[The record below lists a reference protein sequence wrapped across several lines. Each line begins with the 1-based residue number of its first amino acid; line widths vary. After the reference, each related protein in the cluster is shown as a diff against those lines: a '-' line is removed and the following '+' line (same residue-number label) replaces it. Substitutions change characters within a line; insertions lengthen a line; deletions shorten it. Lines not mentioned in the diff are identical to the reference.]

1 MKFSPSFRLVLF
13 LLALPVFG
21 LAQQFP
27 VNNQKIVQGV
37 GTTAQGISS
46 YSSSPPTTNPSASTW
61 RHVTSLHMDTVLQV
75 QYIYKRPRWYP
86 ISVVRRATPP
96 PATASSGSTTI
107 DYSESI
113 WQSTA
118 DSLTYYYE
126 EENGCWQPI
135 GTYLSST
142 TPVDVAATGSTGAIC
157 YGYGLW
163 YDPDV
168 DSIYAQQG
176 ATWTAIGSGASGAV
190 DSIVVLQDS
199 IIVGYG
205 AGVEV
210 TRDTIGY
217 PAGISLP
224 IAISDVTGLA
234 DSLAAAPSGTGT
246 NQRIVVWTGT
256 NSQGNSTQLQSAA
269 GVALDAALAYQ
280 IIGGSTAARP
290 TGAKGMFYTNTDNNS
305 INFYDGTNWRV
316 PVFGAST
323 TGLGT
328 AGRVFF
334 ADASGLASGSANL
347 FWDITNSRLGLGT
360 ASPNQQLE
368 LTGNMRFVATSGGSP
383 MGIIYKGTSL
393 FIHDFNIGNNGT
405 VTVNG
410 FNTFVGVNAGNLT
423 MGTTATIVAHA
434 SSNTAVGNGA
444 FKANTTGYENTAV
457 GLNALDANTTG
468 LGNNAFGIDAL
479 GLNTSGVR
487 NVAMGRY
494 ALNFNSSGGDNVG
507 VGGGALYRNTSGG
520 FNTGVG
526 SDALF
531 GNTTASNNVGI
542 GLAAGAYLTNGSTE
556 NATGANSVFIGANTR
571 ASAAGETNQNVFGYA
586 AIGRGSNTTTIGNS
600 SVTSTKAFGTFEVG
614 TLSGT
619 ATQLGGWTSG
629 NIATAVTLG
638 AGLSFSSG
646 TLNGAFLPL
655 TLTGTTE
662 VNTAGQVLR
671 IRDAG
676 AYPDVYMNS
685 NYWTAASD
693 VNTFIDVG
701 STSGQMQ
708 LNSAGRTIIAAA
720 TNVELQSGIT
730 GEMRFDGD
738 SLVLEGVYPVGT
750 ASDSV
755 LVRDASNN
763 RVKLVA
769 QSDMEGVWLKTVLE
783 SGNNVD
789 VFAVDQPAFEI
800 SDLAGFN
807 ILNATDINL
816 EGGNIIELT
825 TNNLTLVGNYPVGSS
840 TDSVLVRDGATG
852 RVNLRAQSDL
862 GTWLKPELEAGNNV
876 SITGDEAN
884 ELGIFGLRYLGL
896 GVEKGGGDTQR
907 AFIEMS
913 SDDGAGTFGG
923 DTILGSFYGGTYSD
937 VVSAMYLLK
946 SGTTRIK
953 GETEIYL
960 DSPNAETA
968 GAVQVG
974 DITNGDGVTLAAY
987 NSSNVLTS
995 VTIDGT
1001 GNSGLLFDDGALT
1014 LSNNLSE
1021 VADTTTRTL
1030 GTGQQIYSNGYS
1042 AYLGSGF
1049 SYSSGRITNASGATR
1064 LCKIRY
1070 YFTAE
1075 TAGLLTDALTIRV
1088 MIWDGAT
1095 YTEHRAGRLT
1105 MTLNDDWELTGSKE
1119 TIITLPD
1126 GDGVNIAFDS
1136 ADGLDVSNFG
1146 YVIEKI

>member
-13 LLALPVFG
+13 LLAFPFFG
-21 LAQQFP
+21 FAQQFP

-46 YSSSPPTTNPSASTW
+46 YSSSPPTVNPTAATF

-107 DYSESI
+107 DYTESI

-126 EENGCWQPI
+126 EENACWQPI

-142 TPVDVAATGSTGAIC
+142 TPSDVAATGSTGAIC

-176 ATWTAIGSGASGAV
+176 ATWTAIGSGAGGYEDWTAAADSGTPAV
-190 DSIVVLQDS
+190 ISDGETVTFAG
-199 IIVGYG
+199 GYG
-205 AGVEV
+205 INTAMSGNTETTEV
-210 TRDTIGY
+210 DTTQI
-217 PAGISLP
+217 ATQNDISGLP
-224 IAISDVTGLA
+224 T
-234 DSLAAAPSGTGT
+234 GTGT

-269 GVALDAALAYQ
+269 GVALDANLAYR
-280 IIGGSTAARP
+280 ITGGTTASRP
-290 TGAKGMFYTNTDNNS
+290 TGAAGMLYYNTNNNWFDLH
-305 INFYDGTNWRV
+305 NGTSWFNPLR
-316 PVFGAST
+316 ST
-323 TGLGT
+323 TTSGT
-328 AGRVFF
+328 GTGGRIFY
-334 ADASGLASGSANL
+334 AATG
-347 FWDITNSRLGLGT
+347 TGT
-360 ASPNQQLE
+360 ASADDVLHWDAGANKLGVGTNSPQGLLHVRGEYVNQFGQFTLQAGTGVGNQAIIYE
-368 LTGNMRFVATSGGSP
+368 SYYDANGTRLVTYGLGHYASSTDPDYYFANEISGGGINFRTTAANRFTITSTGNAGIGTNAPDRLLHSELSDAVTNAMVFPLRLTHITSGTAAAGSGAG
-383 MGIIYKGTSL
+383 MEFEAESAGGT
-393 FIHDFNIGNNGT
+393 NRVAGT
-405 VTVNG
+405 IENP
-410 FNTFVGVNAGNLT
+410 F
-423 MGTTATIVAHA
+423 TTATNAAEVSDLVFRTMRAGTLTE
-434 SSNTAVGNGA
+434 SLRSLGNG
-444 FKANTTGYENTAV
+444 T
-457 GLNALDANTTG
+457 LQ
-468 LGNNAFGIDAL
+468 I
-479 GLNTSGVR
+479 
-487 NVAMGRY
+487 
-494 ALNFNSSGGDNVG
+494 
-507 VGGGALYRNTSGG
+507 
-520 FNTGVG
+520 
-526 SDALF
+526 
-531 GNTTASNNVGI
+531 
-542 GLAAGAYLTNGSTE
+542 
-556 NATGANSVFIGANTR
+556 
-571 ASAAGETNQNVFGYA
+571 
-586 AIGRGSNTTTIGNS
+586 
-600 SVTSTKAFGTFEVG
+600 G

-619 ATQLGGWTSG
+619 ATQLMGATAG
-629 NIATAVTLG
+629 NILCPITLG